1 MDEAYNDEAYHE
13 APTDWDEDDDPPRGA
28 RDPRARH
35 SRPDDPGLARVRPSK
50 APPTEVAAPVGT
62 VVSDDSSPSFFTL
75 AFRLNADAFT
85 SPGRFVAVYV
95 DHLLGRTR
103 DDRDVLVLAR
113 VDDVHEVNP
122 HEDALS
128 STLNDVIP
136 FGTEY
141 APEGRSTVIYRLAA
155 AEPLE
160 EAVLDDAGQV
170 VEVRSVETLPPAGA
184 PVFQAGGELT
194 VRVLGLE
201 QDPDAGLHVGSV
213 HGDPAVPVVLGRGV
227 IQRHMFIAGGIGTG
241 KSYTRGVLAEELQAW
256 GVPQVNIDVNGE
268 LVEAAEELG
277 GRNLVPGQDGFT
289 LPLSA
294 LSSADVLE
302 AVPSINP
309 GTNMETLLRFAHES
323 LLKEV
328 LQGRRDYFTVDDL
341 VAHVDE
347 CAWTLEMTTGS
358 GENRKLDRRTVEPTK
373 LRTQRLNRLPF
384 LGRPFDWVANLT
396 PGAIVNIDCRGLLL
410 SELRL
415 ITASVARDLQSLARN
430 RRIPFVALSVDEFHL
445 VAPNNDQVVTTQ
457 VLREI
462 ARIGRHHKLGL
473 ILTTQSPADVDR
485 SILKRLLTRF
495 LHAIEPDQLDAL
507 RGVFADASADLV
519 RSLPKLPQGVC
530 IVTGAFETVR
540 HATVVRVRRRRTTHG
555 GKTPDI
561 WSDFAEAGWV
571 GKRPAA
577 PGGLAGG
584 DDQGSG
590 R

>member
-1 MDEAYNDEAYHE
+1 MEEGYAE
-13 APTDWDEDDDPPRGA
+13 APADWDEDDNPPRAEDAAQAQQGGS
-28 RDPRARH
+28 DVPGLVRAR
-35 SRPDDPGLARVRPSK
+35 PWK
-50 APPTEVAAPVGT
+50 APPGAVGARVGM
-62 VVSDDSSPSFFTL
+62 VVSNDSSPSFFAL
-75 AFRLNADAFT
+75 AFRLNADAVT
-85 SPGRFVAVYV
+85 SPGRFVAAYV
-95 DHLLGRTR
+95 DGRLGRTR
-103 DDRDVLVLAR
+103 EGQDVLVLAR

-128 STLNDVIP
+128 STLNEVLP

-141 APEGRSTVIYRLAA
+141 APEGSSTVIYRLAA

-160 EAVLDDAGQV
+160 EAVLDEAGQV
-170 VEVRSVETLPPAGA
+170 VEVRSVETLPPAGT
-184 PVFQAGGELT
+184 PVFEAGGELT
-194 VRVLGLE
+194 IRVLGLE
-201 QDPDAGLHVGSV
+201 QDPDGGLHVGSV

-227 IQRHMFIAGGIGTG
+227 IQRHVFIAGGIGTG

-268 LVEAAEELG
+268 LVEATQELG
-277 GRNLVPGQDGFT
+277 GTNLLPGQGGFT

-323 LLKEV
+323 LLKQV
-328 LQGRRDYFTVDDL
+328 LQGRRNYFTVEDL

-347 CAWTLEMTTGS
+347 CAWILEMTTGS
-358 GENRKLDRRTVEPTK
+358 GDNRKLDRRTVEPTK
-373 LRTQRLNRLPF
+373 LRTQSLSRLAF
-384 LGRPFDWVANLT
+384 LGRPFDWVANLR
-396 PGAIVNIDCRGLLL
+396 PGAIINIDCRELLL

-415 ITASVARDLQSLARN
+415 ITASVARDLQSLARS
-430 RRIPFVALSVDEFHL
+430 RKIPFVVLSVDEFHL

-462 ARIGRHHKLGL
+462 ARIGRHYKLGL

-507 RGVFADASADLV
+507 RGVFADASDDLV

-540 HATVVRVRRRRTTHG
+540 HAAVVRVRQRRTTHG

-561 WSDFAEAGWV
+561 WADFAQAGWDS
-571 GKRPAA
+571 KRRGA
-577 PGGLAGG
+577 PNSQADIPPEGE
-584 DDQGSG
+584 